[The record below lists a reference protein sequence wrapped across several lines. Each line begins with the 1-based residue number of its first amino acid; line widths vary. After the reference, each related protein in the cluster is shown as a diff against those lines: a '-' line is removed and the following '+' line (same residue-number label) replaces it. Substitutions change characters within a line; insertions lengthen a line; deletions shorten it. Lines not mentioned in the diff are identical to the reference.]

1 MNVST
6 IELLDWQ
13 KDFLTALENSTKLI
27 VNLYGDSVGKTWMS
41 HYIRKHCPE
50 VMVIHDDDKPSLED
64 CIRNRMEIT
73 MMNNPSIKKFLVVSI
88 EPIRSDIFDL
98 ENYEAKM

>member
-1 MNVST
+1 M
-6 IELLDWQ
+6 
-13 KDFLTALENSTKLI
+13 
-27 VNLYGDSVGKTWMS
+27 NLYGDSVGKTWMS

-64 CIRNRMEIT
+64 FIRNRMETT
-73 MMNNPSIKKFLVVSI
+73 MMEYPTIKKFLVVSI